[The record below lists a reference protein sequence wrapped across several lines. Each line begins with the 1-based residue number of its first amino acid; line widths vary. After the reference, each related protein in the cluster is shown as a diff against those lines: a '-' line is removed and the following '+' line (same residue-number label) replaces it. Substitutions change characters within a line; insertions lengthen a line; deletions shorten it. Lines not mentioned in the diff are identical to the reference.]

1 MLFPVLLSIMINID
15 NNWYNCAR
23 GKDMV
28 MLDFFIDIFI
38 EAGADTLKLVPFLFL
53 TYVLM
58 EWLEHRTGSRTQAAI
73 RRAGK
78 AGPLLGGVIGVFPQC
93 GFSAAASNLYSG
105 GLITA
110 GTLVAVFLSTSDEM
124 LPIFISEAV
133 PAGTILRIL
142 ATKVVIGVICGFALD
157 FLYHGILRRQI
168 RYRNIHTMCE
178 SEHCKCEEGIFPSAL
193 RHTLQ
198 ITVFLFLITILLE
211 AVLEGL
217 GEEALSG
224 LLFDQ
229 PVIGELLAGLIGLI
243 PNCASSV
250 VITQLYLEQVIG
262 TGPMMAGLL
271 TNAGVGLLV
280 LCRMNRKRVKQNLGI
295 IAYVYLAGAAWGVL
309 IDLLHITF

>member
-1 MLFPVLLSIMINID
+1 
-15 NNWYNCAR
+15 
-23 GKDMV
+23 

-124 LPIFISEAV
+124 LPIFLSEAV
-133 PAGTILRIL
+133 PVGTILYIL
-142 ATKVVIGVICGFALD
+142 TTKAVIGVICGFTLD

-295 IAYVYLAGAAWGVL
+295 IAYVYLAGVAWGGL

>member
-1 MLFPVLLSIMINID
+1 MLFPALLSIMVSID
-15 NNWYNCAR
+15 DNWYNCAR

-28 MLDFFIDIFI
+28 MLDFFVDIFI
-38 EAGADTLKLVPFLFL
+38 EAGTDTLKLVPFLFL

-110 GTLVAVFLSTSDEM
+110 GTLVAVFLSSSDEM

-198 ITVFLFLITILLE
+198 ITVFIFLITLLLE

-229 PVIGELLAGLIGLI
+229 PVIGELIAGLIGLV

-262 TGPMMAGLL
+262 AGPMMAGLL
-271 TNAGVGLLV
+271 INAGVGILV
-280 LCRMNRKRVKQNLGI
+280 LCRMNRRRVKQNLGI
-295 IAYVYLAGAAWGVL
+295 IAYVYLAGVAWGIL

>member
-1 MLFPVLLSIMINID
+1 MLFLALLSIMVNID
-15 NNWYNCAR
+15 DNWCHCAM
-23 GKDMV
+23 GKDYV
-28 MLDFFIDIFI
+28 MFHFIFDILV
-38 EAGADTLKLVPFLFL
+38 EAGTDTLKLVPFLFL

-198 ITVFLFLITILLE
+198 ITGFIFLITLLLE

-224 LLFDQ
+224 LLLDQ
-229 PVIGELLAGLIGLI
+229 PVIGELIAGLIGLV

-250 VITQLYLEQVIG
+250 VITQLYLAQVIG
-262 TGPMMAGLL
+262 AGPMMAGLL
-271 TNAGVGLLV
+271 INAGVGILV
-280 LCRMNRKRVKQNLGI
+280 LCRMNRRRVKQNLGI
-295 IAYVYLAGAAWGVL
+295 IAYVYLAGVAWGIL

>member
-1 MLFPVLLSIMINID
+1 
-15 NNWYNCAR
+15 
-23 GKDMV
+23 
-28 MLDFFIDIFI
+28 MLDFLIDIFT
-38 EAGADTLKLVPFLFL
+38 EAGVDTLKLVPFLFL

-78 AGPLLGGVIGVFPQC
+78 AGPLFGGVIGVFPQC

-124 LPIFISEAV
+124 LPIFVSEAV
-133 PAGTILRIL
+133 PVGTILRIL

-198 ITVFLFLITILLE
+198 ITVFIFLITLLLE

-224 LLFDQ
+224 LLLDQ
-229 PVIGELLAGLIGLI
+229 PVIGELFAGLIGLV

-262 TGPMMAGLL
+262 AGPMMAGLL
-271 TNAGVGLLV
+271 TNAGVGILV
-280 LCRMNRKRVKQNLGI
+280 LCRMNRRRVKQNLGI
-295 IAYVYLAGAAWGVL
+295 VAYVYLAGVTWGIL

>member
-1 MLFPVLLSIMINID
+1 
-15 NNWYNCAR
+15 
-23 GKDMV
+23 
-28 MLDFFIDIFI
+28 MLDFFVDIFI
-38 EAGADTLKLVPFLFL
+38 EAGTDTLKLVPFLFL

-133 PAGTILRIL
+133 PTGTILRIL

-198 ITVFLFLITILLE
+198 ITVFIFLITLLLE

-224 LLFDQ
+224 LLLDQ
-229 PVIGELLAGLIGLI
+229 PVIGELIAGLIGLV

-262 TGPMMAGLL
+262 AGPMMAGLL
-271 TNAGVGLLV
+271 INAGVGILV
-280 LCRMNRKRVKQNLGI
+280 LCRMNRRRVKQNLGI
-295 IAYVYLAGAAWGVL
+295 IAYVYLAGVAWGIL

>member
-1 MLFPVLLSIMINID
+1 MLFPALLSIMVSID
-15 NNWYNCAR
+15 DNWYNCAR

-28 MLDFFIDIFI
+28 MLDFFVDIFI
-38 EAGADTLKLVPFLFL
+38 EAGTDTLKLVPFLFL

-110 GTLVAVFLSTSDEM
+110 GTLVAIFLSSSDEM

-198 ITVFLFLITILLE
+198 ITVFIFLITLLLE

-229 PVIGELLAGLIGLI
+229 PVIGELIAGLIGLV

-262 TGPMMAGLL
+262 AGPMMAGLL
-271 TNAGVGLLV
+271 INAGVGILV
-280 LCRMNRKRVKQNLGI
+280 LCRMNRRRVKQNLGI
-295 IAYVYLAGAAWGVL
+295 IAYVYLAGIAWGIL

>member
-1 MLFPVLLSIMINID
+1 
-15 NNWYNCAR
+15 
-23 GKDMV
+23 
-28 MLDFFIDIFI
+28 MLDFLTDII
-38 EAGADTLKLVPFLFL
+38 VESGTDTIKLVPFLFL

-58 EWLEHRTGSRTQAAI
+58 EWLEHRTGSRTQAVI

-78 AGPLLGGVIGVFPQC
+78 AGPLFGGIIGVFPQC

-133 PAGTILRIL
+133 PVGTILRVL
-142 ATKVVIGVICGFALD
+142 ATKVFIGIICGFLLD
-157 FLYHGILRRQI
+157 FLYHGILHRQI

-178 SEHCKCEEGIFPSAL
+178 SEHCKCEEGILISAV

-198 ITVFLFLITILLE
+198 ITVFIFLITLLLE
-211 AVLEGL
+211 ALLEGV
-217 GEEALSG
+217 GENVLSALI
-224 LLFDQ
+224 FDR
-229 PVIGELLAGLIGLI
+229 PVTGELIAGLVGLI

-250 VITQLYLEQVIG
+250 VITQLYLENVIG

-271 TNAGVGLLV
+271 VNAGVGVLV
-280 LCRMNRKRVKQNLGI
+280 LFRMNRRHRKQNLGI
-295 IAYVYLAGAAWGVL
+295 LTFLYFAGVSWGIL
-309 IDLLHITF
+309 LDLFSINF